1 MKNNAADQP
10 ENGFSVGRLQRMGD
24 EILGLLGIAL
34 LFVGIALVSNGVCIL
49 GKVDGKS
56 MAAMNLITAFVIIAG
71 NLIALSKAA
80 SFDVFA
86 HQNVASGFLFGFTY
100 LFIAAN
106 NLFKLDLRPF
116 GWFSFFVA
124 VYAAI
129 MCVFSATSADP
140 GHVKFALLWGAW
152 AILWL
157 EGFLELAAGLRIG
170 KIFPYLSI
178 VEGVFAAF
186 IPAVLM
192 LTEKW

>member
-1 MKNNAADQP
+1 
-10 ENGFSVGRLQRMGD
+10 V
-24 EILGLLGIAL
+24 GLLGIAL
-34 LFVGIALVSNGVCIL
+34 LFVGITLVSNGVCVF

-56 MAAMNLITAFVIIAG
+56 IAAMNLITAFVIIVG
-71 NLIALSKAA
+71 NLIALSKAGVN
-80 SFDVFA
+80 DVFA

-116 GWFSFFVA
+116 GWFSLFVA
-124 VYAAI
+124 VYATI
-129 MCVFSATSADP
+129 MSVFAATGGD
-140 GHVKFALLWGAW
+140 VKFALLWGAW

-157 EGFLELAAGLRIG
+157 EGFLELAAGLKIG
-170 KIFPYLSI
+170 RVFPYLAI
-178 VEGVFAAF
+178 AEGVFAAF